1 MVKRVQGSDF
11 LKMETQELILYE
23 LNGIIQYKESDMIQ
37 NREEITIYAV
47 SERAIVKFESA
58 SEQDLK

>member
-37 NREEITIYAV
+37 NREEITI
-47 SERAIVKFESA
+47 
-58 SEQDLK
+58 